1 MARRKKLKNSSLLQ
15 VLIGVVILAFITVIG
30 GNLDS
35 DLLDKLQQDVQTDSL
50 ENVQDDTTSISSN
63 NAETK
68 VDGNLVV
75 DFIDVGQG
83 DSILIR
89 QGEHAML
96 IDGGTSECKDELLSF
111 LKSEGIEKF
120 DYIVGTHPHEDHIGS
135 LDDVVNEYD
144 FDTILF
150 PKVTT
155 TTNTFENLVNAVNG
169 KGKKF
174 TTPLS
179 GTEYTLGDATFKILA
194 PSSDSYQSLNNY
206 SIVIK
211 LTYGNN
217 SFIFT
222 GDAESLSETEIL
234 NSFDDLSA
242 DVLKLGHH
250 GSTTS
255 TSMKFLNA
263 VSPKYAVVSVGKD
276 NSYNHPTKTTM
287 DKIKDKGIPLYRT
300 DEQGTIECVSDGENI
315 TFNVEPGS
323 YNYMGE

>member
-96 IDGGTSECKDELLSF
+96 IDGGTSECKDDLLSF

-155 TTNTFENLVNAVNG
+155 TTNTFENLVDAVNSN
-169 KGKKF
+169 GKKF